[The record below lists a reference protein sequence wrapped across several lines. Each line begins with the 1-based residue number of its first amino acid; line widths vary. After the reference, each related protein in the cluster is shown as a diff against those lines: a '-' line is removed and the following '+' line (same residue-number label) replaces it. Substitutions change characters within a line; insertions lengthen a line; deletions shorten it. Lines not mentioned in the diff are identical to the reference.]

1 MLEKIGLSI
10 LIFII
15 TFWTIIFMILPFK
28 YEHDENIIKGNNPSS
43 PKNPNFKMKFLLT
56 FILSLILTPIIMKI
70 ADYGLESLA
79 TTKWDI

>member
-1 MLEKIGLSI
+1 MLEKIGLGI

-15 TFWTIIFMILPFK
+15 TFWTVIFMVLPFK
-28 YEHDENIIKGNNPSS
+28 YEPDENVIKGNNPSS
-43 PKNPNFKMKFLLT
+43 PKNPNFKMKLLLT

-79 TTKWDI
+79 STKWDI